1 MVGVAPGMIFSS
13 LPLMLA
19 AFLLQVGILIFGMA
33 LDESYVNRATVAT
46 GAIAVQVHII
56 AADSTGLLVGLYADI
71 GLLIGAYGIYTYVV
85 DAYVGRIFRIFA
97 FFVYS
102 PLTVMLVILT
112 AGFTVFGI
120 EFLFLPALAAAGYG
134 NLQLMAHLEPSE
146 PYYFGPESPEEF
158 EEVAEETDATVRLTA
173 KTQPGESSDEDQPF
187 DDSTVSTGGDSPEY
201 PGATTAG
208 GDSTDRGILP
218 EFMRR
223 L

>member
-1 MVGVAPGMIFSS
+1 MVGVFTGMIFSS

-19 AFLLQVGILIFGMA
+19 AFLLQVGILLFGMA
-33 LDESYVNRATVAT
+33 LDESYVNRVTVAT

-56 AADSTGLLVGLYADI
+56 AADSTGPLVGMYADI
-71 GLLIGAYGIYTYVV
+71 GLVIGAYGIYAYVV
-85 DAYVGRIFRIFA
+85 DAYVGRIFRILA

-102 PLTVMLVILT
+102 PLTVLLVILT

-120 EFLFLPALAAAGYG
+120 EFLFLPAVVAAGYG

-146 PYYFGPESPEEF
+146 PYYFGPKSPEEF
-158 EEVAEETDATVRLTA
+158 EEVAEETDATVRTTGDTHS
-173 KTQPGESSDEDQPF
+173 KETSGEENPF
-187 DDSTVSTGGDSPEY
+187 DDSTVSSGGDSPEY
-201 PGATTAG
+201 PGATAAG
-208 GDSTDRGILP
+208 GDSSDRGILP